1 MNADCINLLLAD
13 DDMDDCMFFKEALTE
28 LPIKSC
34 LRTVNDGEQLMQL
47 LTANQDNLPDILFLD
62 LNMPRK
68 TGYECLSEIKLNNKL
83 QQLPVIIYSTS
94 LNQEVANLLYEKGAS
109 HYIRKPGDFSKLK
122 KVILEAL
129 TTTYRTDSGTRSK
142 ETFIIEA

>member
-1 MNADCINLLLAD
+1 MNTTSVNLLLAD
-13 DDMDDCMFFKEALTE
+13 DDVDDCMFFKEALKE
-28 LPIKSC
+28 LPIHSFLK
-34 LRTVNDGEQLMQL
+34 TVSDGKQLMDM
-47 LTANQDNLPDILFLD
+47 LTTNPDTLPDILFLD

-83 QQLPVIIYSTS
+83 QRLPVIIYSTS
-94 LNQEVANLLYEKGAS
+94 LNQEVVNLLYEGGAR

-129 TTTYRTDSGTRSK
+129 TITSRDDPKNRSK
-142 ETFIIEA
+142 ENFIIEA

>member
-1 MNADCINLLLAD
+1 
-13 DDMDDCMFFKEALTE
+13 
-28 LPIKSC
+28 
-34 LRTVNDGEQLMQL
+34 
-47 LTANQDNLPDILFLD
+47 
-62 LNMPRK
+62 RK

-129 TTTYRTDSGTRSK
+129 TTTYRNDSGTRSK
-142 ETFIIEA
+142 QTFIIEA